1 MSEKREQWSSRFGLI
16 MAAAGSAVGLGNIW
30 RFPYIT
36 GKYGG
41 AAFLVVYIVVALII
55 GMSVMLAEL
64 AIGRNAKLDAIGSL
78 RKLGGNGWSVV
89 GWMGFF
95 CAFVILSYYA
105 VIAGWAFAY
114 IFEPFTNT
122 FSMAQQGKA
131 AEAFTSFIGNPVKA
145 LSFFFV
151 AMAVTITVVYKGI
164 AGGIE
169 KSCKVLMPAL
179 FIILLVL
186 IARSVTLS
194 GSRAGLEY
202 YLKPDLSKIT
212 AEAVLNAVG
221 QSFYSLSLA
230 MGIMITYGSYVGK
243 EIYLPST
250 VRSVVVVDT
259 LVAFLAGLVIF
270 PAAFAFGVEPN
281 AGPGLT
287 FITLPAIFAKMPMGR
302 AFCSAFFVLL
312 FIAALTS
319 MMSLLEVVVTY
330 AIDQIGWSRPKA
342 AIGMGLAIT
351 LLGIPS
357 ALSQGA
363 MEINIGTMS
372 LLDFFD
378 YITNNVVM
386 PIGGLLI
393 AIFVGW
399 RWAESA
405 KNEITENG
413 QLEFPLYNVWIWI
426 CRVFAPLAIGYVFIK
441 GL

>member
-1 MSEKREQWSSRFGLI
+1 

-41 AAFLVVYIVVALII
+41 AAFLVVYIAVALII
-55 GMSVMLAEL
+55 GMSVMLAEM
-64 AIGRNAKLDAIGSL
+64 AIGRNAKLDAVGSL
-78 RKLGGNGWSVV
+78 RKLGGQGWSIV

-114 IFEPFTNT
+114 IFEPFTDT
-122 FSMAQQGKA
+122 FAMAQQGKA
-131 AEAFTSFIGNPVKA
+131 AEMFTSFIGNPVKA
-145 LSFFFV
+145 ISFFLV
-151 AMAVTITVVYKGI
+151 AIAVTITVIYKGI

-179 FIILLVL
+179 FVILLIL
-186 IARSVTLS
+186 IVRALTLP
-194 GSRAGLEY
+194 GAGAGLEY

-212 AEAVLNAVG
+212 AEAVLNAIG

-230 MGIMITYGSYVGK
+230 MGVMITYGSYVGK
-243 EIYLPST
+243 DVYLPST
-250 VRSVVVVDT
+250 VRSVVLVDT
-259 LVAFLAGLVIF
+259 LIAFLAGLVIF

-281 AGPGLT
+281 SGPGLT
-287 FITLPAIFAKMPMGR
+287 FITLPAVFAKMPMGKV
-302 AFCSAFFVLL
+302 FCSAFFILL

-330 AIDQIGWSRPKA
+330 SIDQLGWSRPKA
-342 AIGMGLAIT
+342 TIAMGLAIT

-363 MEINIGTMS
+363 MEINIGAKS
-372 LLDFFD
+372 FLDFAD

-393 AIFVGW
+393 AFFVGW

-405 KNEITENG
+405 KNEITDNG
-413 QLEFPLYNVWIWI
+413 QLEFPLYNVWIWV
-426 CRVFAPLAIGYVFIK
+426 CRVVAPVAIGYVFIK
-441 GL
+441 NI